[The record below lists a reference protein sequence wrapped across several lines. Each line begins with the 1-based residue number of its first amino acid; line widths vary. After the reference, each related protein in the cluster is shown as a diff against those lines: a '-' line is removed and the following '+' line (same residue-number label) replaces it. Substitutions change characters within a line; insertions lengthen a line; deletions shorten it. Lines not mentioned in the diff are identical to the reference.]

1 MYISYIDRF
10 QYRDDARVS
19 HPRPGIRLQPEKGFD
34 MNRGSIS
41 LAALL
46 WLIIGFLVIYPL
58 SILVLESFKIAPTDT
73 WGIGNY
79 LEFFRDTYY
88 LKTFANTLVLS
99 SLVLLTAT
107 LFGVPLAYILARY
120 RQWGKTVFTALILLP
135 IVLPAYA
142 GVFAFIIFFGKY
154 GTVNLLLMDSGL
166 IEAPINFIYG
176 LHGLVFVQALHMLP
190 FIVLGLS
197 AGFTNIDPCF
207 EEAAEVEGASG
218 FRRFFT
224 VSLPLCTP
232 SYLAGAVIVFLWP
245 FTDWLTPLILGQ
257 VDFLPSVAY
266 INIAYHFTDVHRK
279 YLGIVAVIVSSLVCI
294 SLFLLARWWVERKK
308 YTGLSK
314 GTTSEGRVIEPS
326 PLVKS
331 GAYLYMFFIAGLVL
345 LIPIVLGLSAFS
357 RRWVLEPFPTYWTL
371 DNFRLILLE
380 SPLLIKNSFLFSGVA
395 LLFGIAFG
403 LPAAYIIV
411 RTQVPGK
418 DALDFVITLML
429 AFPGMAVGVAYLFG
443 FWEGI
448 PLARYWIIMPLALFA
463 RRLPYFLRMAHS
475 SYLQLDSS
483 LEEAS
488 EVSGVGK
495 LRTFFSISLPLLLK
509 GVLVGVVMFFIMA
522 FQEISTAIFLYR
534 GGWETLPIGIYLNW
548 HRGMEFGIAA
558 AMAFLMIVITFI
570 LLLIISRVAGGILK
584 AAWGPGGT

>member
-1 MYISYIDRF
+1 MS
-10 QYRDDARVS
+10 
-19 HPRPGIRLQPEKGFD
+19 
-34 MNRGSIS
+34 RGNIS

-46 WLIIGFLVIYPL
+46 WLVIAFLVIYPL
-58 SILVLESFKIAPTDT
+58 SFLVVESFKIAETDN
-73 WGIGNY
+73 WGMKNY
-79 LEFFRDTYY
+79 LEFFQDTYY
-88 LKTFANTLVLS
+88 LKTFGNTLVLS
-99 SLVLLTAT
+99 CLVLMTTT

-120 RQWGKTVFTALILLP
+120 RHRGKTIFTALILLP

-166 IEAPINFIYG
+166 METPINFIYG
-176 LHGLVFVQALHMLP
+176 MHGLVFVQSLHMLP

-197 AGFTNIDPCF
+197 AGFTNIDPSF

-218 FRRFFT
+218 FWRFLT
-224 VSLPLCTP
+224 VTLPLCTP
-232 SYLAGAVIVFLWP
+232 SYLAGAVLVFLWP

-279 YLGIVAVIVSSLVCI
+279 YMGIVAVVIAAIVCI
-294 SLFLLARWWVERKK
+294 SLFLIARWWVERKK

-314 GTTSEGRVIEPS
+314 GTTAEGRVIEAGPV
-326 PLVKS
+326 LKS
-331 GAYLYMFFIAGLVL
+331 VSYFYMFFIAGLVL

-371 DNFRLILLE
+371 ENFKLILLE
-380 SPLLIKNSFLFSGVA
+380 SPLLIKNSFLFSGIA

-403 LPAAYIIV
+403 LPAAYLIV
-411 RTQVPGK
+411 RTRVRGK

-429 AFPGMAVGVAYLFG
+429 AFPGMAVAVSYLLA
-443 FWEGI
+443 FWKDI
-448 PLARYWIIMPLALFA
+448 PLATHWIIMPLALFA

-475 SYLQLDSS
+475 SYLQLDVS

-488 EVSGVGK
+488 EVSGAGK
-495 LRTFFSISLPLLLK
+495 LRTFINISLPLLVK

-534 GGWETLPIGIYLNW
+534 GGWETLPIGIFLNW

-570 LLLIISRVAGGILK
+570 LLLIISRIGGGILK

>member
-1 MYISYIDRF
+1 MS
-10 QYRDDARVS
+10 
-19 HPRPGIRLQPEKGFD
+19 
-34 MNRGSIS
+34 RGNIF

-46 WLIIGFLVIYPL
+46 WSIIGFLVIYPL
-58 SILVLESFKIAPTDT
+58 SILVLESFKIAGTGG
-73 WGIGNY
+73 WGLDNY

-88 LKTFANTLVLS
+88 LKTFGNTLVLS
-99 SLVLLTAT
+99 SLVLITTT
-107 LFGVPLAYILARY
+107 LFGVPLSYILARY
-120 RQWGKTVFTALILLP
+120 RQRGKTVFTALILLP

-154 GTVNLLLMDSGL
+154 GTVNLLLMNMGL
-166 IEAPINFIYG
+166 IKTPVNFIYA
-176 LHGLVFVQALHMLP
+176 LHGLVFIQSLHMLP
-190 FIVLGLS
+190 FIVLSLS

-218 FRRFFT
+218 FWRFLT
-224 VSLPLCTP
+224 VTLPLCTP

-266 INIAYHFTDVHRK
+266 INIAYHFTDMQRK
-279 YLGIVAVIVSSLVCI
+279 YMGIVAVVVSSIVCI
-294 SLFLLARWWVERKK
+294 ALFLLARWWVERKK

-326 PLVKS
+326 GLMKS
-331 GAYLYMFFIAGLVL
+331 GSYLYMGFIATLVL

-357 RRWVLEPFPTYWTL
+357 RRWVFEPFPTYWTL
-371 DNFRLILLE
+371 ENFKLILLE
-380 SPLLIKNSFLFSGVA
+380 SPRLIQNSFVFSGMA

-411 RTQVPGK
+411 RTRVPGK

-429 AFPGMAVGVAYLFG
+429 AFPGMAVGVSYLLA
-443 FWEGI
+443 FWNGI
-448 PLARYWIIMPLALFA
+448 PLATYWVIMPLALFA

-475 SYLQLDSS
+475 SYLQLDIS

-495 LRTFFSISLPLLLK
+495 LRTFLYISLPLLVK

-548 HRGMEFGIAA
+548 SRGMEFGIAA

-570 LLLIISRVAGGILK
+570 LLLIIARISGGILK

>member
-1 MYISYIDRF
+1 MS
-10 QYRDDARVS
+10 
-19 HPRPGIRLQPEKGFD
+19 
-34 MNRGSIS
+34 RGNFS

-46 WLIIGFLVIYPL
+46 WLVIAFLVVYPL
-58 SILVLESFKIAPTDT
+58 SILVLESFKIAATGG

-79 LEFFRDTYY
+79 LGFFKETYY
-88 LKTFANTLVLS
+88 LKTFGNTLVLS
-99 SLVLLTAT
+99 TLVLLTPT
-107 LFGVPLAYILARY
+107 LFGIPLAYILARY
-120 RQWGKTVFTALILLP
+120 RQHGKTVFTALILLP

-154 GTVNLLLMDSGL
+154 GTVNLLLMDLGL
-166 IEAPINFIYG
+166 VRQPINFVYG
-176 LHGLVFVQALHMLP
+176 FHGLVFVQSLHMLP
-190 FIVLGLS
+190 FIVLSLS
-197 AGFTNIDPCF
+197 AGFTNIDPAF

-218 FRRFFT
+218 FRRFLT
-224 VSLPLCTP
+224 VTLPLCTP

-266 INIAYHFTDVHRK
+266 INISYHFTDMHRK
-279 YLGIVAVIVSSLVCI
+279 YMGIVAVVVSSLVCI
-294 SLFLLARWWVERKK
+294 FLFLLARWWVERKK

-314 GTTSEGRVIEPS
+314 GTTSEGRVIEPG
-326 PLVKS
+326 PLLKS
-331 GAYLYMFFIAGLVL
+331 GSYAYMIFVAALVL
-345 LIPIVLGLSAFS
+345 LIPVVLGLSAFS
-357 RRWVLEPFPTYWTL
+357 RRWVFEPFPTYWTL
-371 DNFRLILLE
+371 ENFKLILLE
-380 SPLLIKNSFLFSGVA
+380 SPLLIKNSFLFSGLA
-395 LLFGIAFG
+395 LLFGMIFG

-411 RTQVPGK
+411 RTRVPGK

-429 AFPGMAVGVAYLFG
+429 AFPGIAVGVSYLLG
-443 FWEGI
+443 FWRGI
-448 PLARYWIIMPLALFA
+448 PLATHWIIMPLALFA

-475 SYLQLDSS
+475 SYLQLDVS

-495 LRTFFSISLPLLLK
+495 FRTFFYISLPLLIK

-548 HRGMEFGIAA
+548 NRGMEFGIAA

-570 LLLIISRVAGGILK
+570 LLLIIARISGGILK

>member
-1 MYISYIDRF
+1 M
-10 QYRDDARVS
+10 ARGNI
-19 HPRPGIRLQPEKGFD
+19 P
-34 MNRGSIS
+34 

-46 WLIIGFLVIYPL
+46 WMIIAFFVVYPL
-58 SILVLESFKIAPTDT
+58 SILVLESFNIAQTGS
-73 WGIGNY
+73 WGLNNY
-79 LEFFRDTYY
+79 LEFFQDTYY

-99 SLVLLTAT
+99 SLVLIAT
-107 LFGVPLAYILARY
+107 TVFGVPLSYILARY
-120 RQWGKTVFTALILLP
+120 RQRGKTVFTALILLP

-154 GTVNLLLMDSGL
+154 GTVNLLLMDWGL
-166 IEAPINFIYG
+166 IEKPINFIYG
-176 LHGLVFVQALHMLP
+176 LQGLVFIQSLHMLP
-190 FIVLGLS
+190 FIVLSLS
-197 AGFTNIDPCF
+197 AGFTNIDPSF

-224 VSLPLCTP
+224 VTLPLCTP
-232 SYLAGAVIVFLWP
+232 SYLAGAVLVFLWP

-266 INIAYHFTDVHRK
+266 INIAYHFTDMHRK
-279 YLGIVAVIVSSLVCI
+279 YMGIVAVVVSSIVCI

-314 GTTSEGRVIEPS
+314 GTTAEGRVIEPG
-326 PLVKS
+326 LLIKS
-331 GAYLYMFFIAGLVL
+331 GSYAYMLFIAALVL
-345 LIPIVLGLSAFS
+345 LIPIVLGLAAFS
-357 RRWVLEPFPTYWTL
+357 RRWVFQPFPDYWTL
-371 DNFRLILLE
+371 ENFRLILLE
-380 SPLLIKNSFLFSGVA
+380 SPLLIKNSFVFSGLA

-403 LPAAYIIV
+403 LPAAYLIV
-411 RTQVPGK
+411 RTRVPGK

-429 AFPGMAVGVAYLFG
+429 AFPGMAVGVSYLLG
-443 FWEGI
+443 FWQGI
-448 PLARYWIIMPLALFA
+448 PLAMHWIIMPLALFA

-475 SYLQLDSS
+475 AYLQLDIS

-495 LRTFFSISLPLLLK
+495 FRTFLFISLPLLVK

-570 LLLIISRVAGGILK
+570 LLLIIAKISGGILK

>member
-1 MYISYIDRF
+1 MS
-10 QYRDDARVS
+10 
-19 HPRPGIRLQPEKGFD
+19 
-34 MNRGSIS
+34 RGNIS

-46 WLIIGFLVIYPL
+46 WLVIAFLVLYPM
-58 SILVLESFKIAPTDT
+58 SILVLQSLKIAETDT
-73 WGIGNY
+73 WGINNY
-79 LEFFRDTYY
+79 LEFFQDTYY
-88 LKTFANTLVLS
+88 LKTFGNTLLLS
-99 SLVLLTAT
+99 TLVLLTTT
-107 LFGVPLAYILARY
+107 LFGIPLAYILARY
-120 RQWGKTVFTALILLP
+120 RHWGKTVFTALILLP
-135 IVLPAYA
+135 IVLPAFA

-154 GTVNLLLMDSGL
+154 GTLNLLLMDTGL
-166 IEAPINFIYG
+166 IKTPINFIYG
-176 LHGLVFVQALHMLP
+176 IHGLVFVQSLHMLP

-224 VSLPLCTP
+224 VTLPLCTP
-232 SYLAGAVIVFLWP
+232 TYMAGAVIVFLWP

-279 YLGIVAVIVSSLVCI
+279 FMGIVAVIVSSIVCI
-294 SLFLLARWWVERKK
+294 GLFLLARWWVERKK

-314 GTTSEGRVIEPS
+314 GTTAEGRVIEPS
-326 PLVKS
+326 PLVKL
-331 GAYLYMFFIAGLVL
+331 GAYVYMIFIAILVL

-357 RRWVLEPFPTYWTL
+357 RRWVFEPFPTYWTL
-371 DNFRLILLE
+371 ENFRVILLE
-380 SPLLIKNSFLFSGVA
+380 SPLLIQNSFVYSGIA

-411 RTQVPGK
+411 RTRVPGRN
-418 DALDFVITLML
+418 ALDFVITLML
-429 AFPGMAVGVAYLFG
+429 AFPGIAVGVGYLLG
-443 FWEGI
+443 FWKGI
-448 PLARYWIIMPLALFA
+448 PLAQYWIIMPLALFA

-475 SYLQLDSS
+475 SYLQLDIS

-488 EVSGVGK
+488 EVAGAGK
-495 LRTFFSISLPLLLK
+495 LRTFFNISLPLLIK

>member
-1 MYISYIDRF
+1 MT
-10 QYRDDARVS
+10 
-19 HPRPGIRLQPEKGFD
+19 
-34 MNRGSIS
+34 RGSIS
-41 LAALL
+41 LTAFL
-46 WLIIGFLVIYPL
+46 WLIMGFLVLYPL
-58 SILVLESFKIAPTDT
+58 SILVGESFKIAQT
-73 WGIGNY
+73 GGVGLGNY
-79 LEFFRDTYY
+79 LAFFQDTYY
-88 LKTFANTLVLS
+88 LKTFWNTLVLGF
-99 SLVLLTAT
+99 LVLVTST
-107 LFGVPLAYILARY
+107 VFGIPLAYILARY

-154 GTVNLLLMDSGL
+154 GTVNLLLMDAGI
-166 IEAPINFIYG
+166 IEDPINFIYG
-176 LHGLVFVQALHMLP
+176 LQGLVFIQALHMLP
-190 FIVLGLS
+190 FIVLSLS
-197 AGFTNIDPCF
+197 AGITNIDPSF

-218 FRRFFT
+218 FRRFIT
-224 VSLPLCTP
+224 VTLPLCTP

-257 VDFLPSVAY
+257 VDFLPSVSY
-266 INIAYHFTDVHRK
+266 INIAYHFTDEHRK
-279 YLGIVAVIVSSLVCI
+279 YMGIVAVVVSSVVCI
-294 SLFLLARWWVERKK
+294 SLFLLARWWVERRK

-314 GTTSEGRVIEPS
+314 GTTSEGRVIDPGPVIKTGS
-326 PLVKS
+326 
-331 GAYLYMFFIAGLVL
+331 YLYMLFIAGLVL

-357 RRWVLEPFPTYWTL
+357 RRWVFEPFPTYWTL

-380 SPLLIKNSFLFSGVA
+380 SPKLIQNSFVFSIVA
-395 LLFGIAFG
+395 LGFGILFG

-411 RTQVPGK
+411 RTRVPSRN
-418 DALDFVITLML
+418 ALDFVITLML
-429 AFPGMAVGVAYLFG
+429 AFPGMAVGVSYLLA
-443 FWEGI
+443 FWHGI
-448 PLARYWIIMPLALFA
+448 PLATHWIIMPLALFA

-488 EVSGVGK
+488 EVSGAGK
-495 LRTFFSISLPLLLK
+495 FKTFLYISLPLLIK

-534 GGWETLPIGIYLNW
+534 GGWETLPIGIFLNW

-570 LLLIISRVAGGILK
+570 LLLIISRIAGGILK
-584 AAWGPGGT
+584 AAWGPGGK